1 MPEEDNIEAEQAEQ
15 QQIQERQAE
24 LSAKR
29 AQAALA
35 AKKKDNP
42 ASNLVNK
49 AADTMLQK
57 GLDSFKLAILPF
69 SWLVLPLIIIFLT
82 IIAEL
87 FLPLFRPSWKLPL
100 WRTFLYLIIDFI
112 ILFILFMI
120 VGIFVTIKEH
130 PDVICKA
137 LGGDW
142 LGWATG
148 PICTVAGDIF
158 SPFK

>member
-1 MPEEDNIEAEQAEQ
+1 MPKEDNTEAKQAEQ
-15 QQIQERQAE
+15 QNIQDRQAE

-49 AADTMLQK
+49 AADAALQK
-57 GLDSFKLAILPF
+57 GLDNFKYALLPF
-69 SWLVLPLIIIFLT
+69 SWLVFPLIIIFLT
-82 IIAEL
+82 INVEL

-100 WRTFLYLIIDFI
+100 WRKVLYIIIDFV

-120 VGIFVTIKEH
+120 IGMFVIIKEH
-130 PDVICKA
+130 PGEICKA
-137 LGGDW
+137 LGGEW

-148 PICTVAGDIF
+148 PFCTVASAIF